1 MNIHMVDILGIN
13 LRLLYGTSYS
23 MLTATICLKLNRKKK
38 KKGKILKSQ
47 VLQHH

>member
-13 LRLLYGTSYS
+13 LSLLYGTSYS

-38 KKGKILKSQ
+38 KGKILKSQ

>member
-38 KKGKILKSQ
+38 KKERF
-47 VLQHH
+47 